1 MKLSEFRTAVAD
13 EFGVA
18 YGAVLTGDLG
28 LTEFG
33 SKTAEEAL
41 RAGVPPRDVWIAL
54 CTATDVPDDR
64 RHGVGRL
71 QPGA

>member
-13 EFGVA
+13 EFGAA

-41 RAGVPPRDVWIAL
+41 RAGATPRDVWIAL
-54 CTATDVPDDR
+54 CTATDVPEER

-71 QPGA
+71 QPGN

>member
-13 EFGVA
+13 EFGSA

-33 SKTAEEAL
+33 SQTAEEAL
-41 RAGVPPRDVWIAL
+41 RSGVSPREVWVAL
-54 CTATDVPDDR
+54 CAATDVPEDR

-71 QPGA
+71 QPGS

>member
-13 EFGVA
+13 EFGAA

-33 SKTAEEAL
+33 SQTAEEAL
-41 RAGVPPRDVWIAL
+41 RGGASPRDVWIAL
-54 CTATDVPDDR
+54 CAATDVPDER

-71 QPGA
+71 QPGS

>member
-1 MKLSEFRTAVAD
+1 MKLSEFRTAVSD
-13 EFGVA
+13 EFGAA
-18 YGAVLTGDLG
+18 YGAVLTNDLG

-41 RAGVPPRDVWIAL
+41 RSGAAPREVWIAL
-54 CTATDVPDDR
+54 CSATDVPEDR

-71 QPGA
+71 QP